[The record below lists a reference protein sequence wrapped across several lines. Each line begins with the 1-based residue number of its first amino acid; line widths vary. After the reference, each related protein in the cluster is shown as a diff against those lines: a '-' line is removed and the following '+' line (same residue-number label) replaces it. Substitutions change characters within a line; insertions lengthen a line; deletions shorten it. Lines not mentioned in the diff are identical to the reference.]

1 MAPSRPVTILLI
13 EDEPSIVRALIRL
26 LHHEGYTVDTADNG
40 QRALAQLHTQ
50 PYDLILCDVHLP
62 VLDGV
67 AFYTLLAQQA
77 PTLCQRVIFLTGDTL
92 GAASTA
98 FLAQCGQPCL
108 YKPCTAAEVRC
119 TLQQQLEA
127 VGRATG
133 EALPEGGTLSIV
145 RRGAGY
151 QVRYAANNPYAAEHA
166 PWTCPDEDTLCAWL
180 DQVGIETEALQH
192 ACAVARQGCVA
203 VLCLRVAPAQ
213 LPPCLC
219 PTP

>member
-1 MAPSRPVTILLI
+1 MVPSRAVKILLI
-13 EDEPSIVRALIRL
+13 EDEPSIVRALLRL

-40 QRALAQLHTQ
+40 QRALAQLQTQ
-50 PYDLILCDVHLP
+50 PYDLIVCDLHMP

-67 AFYTLLAQQA
+67 AFYTLLEQQA
-77 PTLCQRVIFLTGDTL
+77 PTLCQRVIFLTRDTL

-133 EALPEGGTLSIV
+133 EALQEEGTLSIV

-166 PWTCPDEDTLCAWL
+166 PWTCPDEGTLCAWL
-180 DQVGIETEALQH
+180 AQVGIEATARQQ
-192 ACAVARQGCVA
+192 ACAVARQGRVA
-203 VLCLRVAPAQ
+203 VLPLRVVPAQ
-213 LPPCLC
+213 LPPCVC

>member
-1 MAPSRPVTILLI
+1 MVPSRAVKILLI
-13 EDEPSIVRALIRL
+13 EDEPSIVRALLRL

-50 PYDLILCDVHLP
+50 PYDLILCDLHMP

-67 AFYTLLAQQA
+67 AFYTLLEQQA

-133 EALPEGGTLSIV
+133 EALPEDGTLSIV

-180 DQVGIETEALQH
+180 DQVGIEAEALQQ

-213 LPPCLC
+213 LHACVC

>member
-1 MAPSRPVTILLI
+1 MAPSIPVKILLI

-50 PYDLILCDVHLP
+50 PYDLILCDLHMP

-67 AFYTLLAQQA
+67 AFYTLLEQQA

-108 YKPCTAAEVRC
+108 YKPCTAAGVRC

-133 EALPEGGTLSIV
+133 EAPPEDGTLIHTAVSFASFLSTVFTRREYVGTVLVGVSSIEMM
-145 RRGAGY
+145 
-151 QVRYAANNPYAAEHA
+151 QD
-166 PWTCPDEDTLCAWL
+166 CPLH
-180 DQVGIETEALQH
+180 V
-192 ACAVARQGCVA
+192 
-203 VLCLRVAPAQ
+203 
-213 LPPCLC
+213 
-219 PTP
+219 